1 MTGGWV
7 LVKSIISAAVVLRR
21 GAVRGSGEPGH
32 ARRQRLG
39 VATCG
44 PGGMIQKNSINSSV
58 TTQASRS
65 RRASFELDPRVET
78 GQVVPDQLGQIST
91 HWSVLVAACSG
102 TKEAH
107 DAMTEFVMRYRPAI
121 LRYLQSRLPSQDAVH
136 DVCQE
141 FMIQFLDK
149 KIGMKKPRG
158 PFRYYI
164 KGILDN
170 LIADYHRKHRR
181 WKQRRG
187 SSEALHSVGVR
198 DDQLEDRFTREW
210 KKQLL
215 ETAWARFKQAET
227 ARGPTIYYLALK
239 LRQRYPKARSNELA
253 AKLSELVG
261 RSINETYFRKVLERA
276 RMKLFRFVLDE
287 VRRSLPEGA
296 EDRVEEELRELG
308 LYSLYER
315 CEKAATGK
323 A

>member
-1 MTGGWV
+1 
-7 LVKSIISAAVVLRR
+7 
-21 GAVRGSGEPGH
+21 
-32 ARRQRLG
+32 
-39 VATCG
+39 
-44 PGGMIQKNSINSSV
+44 MIQKSRIERAARPDSSPKK
-58 TTQASRS
+58 
-65 RRASFELDPRVET
+65 ASFELDSIVES
-78 GQVVPDQLGQIST
+78 GSAVPDQLGQIST
-91 HWSVLVAACSG
+91 HWSVLVAACS
-102 TKEAH
+102 ERPDAH
-107 DAMTEFVMRYRPAI
+107 EAMTEFVMRYRPAI
-121 LRYLQSRLPSQDAVH
+121 IRYLQSRLPSRDAVH

-149 KIGMKKPRG
+149 KIGMKRPRG

-187 SSEALHSVGVR
+187 STEALHSVGVR

-215 ETAWARFKQAET
+215 ETAWARFKQSEQKKQ
-227 ARGPTIYYLALK
+227 PSIYYLALK
-239 LRQRYPKARSNELA
+239 LRQRYPRARSNELA
-253 AKLSELVG
+253 ERLSKLVG
-261 RSINETYFRKVLERA
+261 REINETYFRKVLERA

-308 LYSLYER
+308 LYSFYER
-315 CEKAATGK
+315 CVRMNGE
-323 A
+323 